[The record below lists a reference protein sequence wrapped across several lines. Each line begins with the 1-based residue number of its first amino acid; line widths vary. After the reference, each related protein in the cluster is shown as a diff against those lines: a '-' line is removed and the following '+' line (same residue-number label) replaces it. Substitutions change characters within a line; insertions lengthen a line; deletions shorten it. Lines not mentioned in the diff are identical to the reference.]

1 MNIHEKYISR
11 CIELGKLGL
20 GNTYPNPSVG
30 CCLVVDDKI
39 IGEGYTSK
47 AGGNHAEINAIEN
60 INDKKYLENSTM
72 VVTLEPCSHYG
83 KTPPCTKKIIESKI
97 NKVIIGCKDPNLLV
111 NGSGIDQLINNNID
125 VKVGVLE
132 NECLELHKRFFTFQ
146 TKKRPYIILKWA
158 ETDDG
163 IISPKHKNN
172 YRPYWISNDVSRQ
185 YVHKWRSQEHA
196 ILVGSKTIDFD
207 NPLLD
212 SRNWDNNSPIKI
224 VIGNPKIKSKDTLY
238 IHNGNDLNIENIT
251 NFLHKNN
258 IQSILV
264 EGGYK
269 TLKTFIEN
277 NLWDEARIFKSKNK
291 LKKGVLA
298 PKINGKKFYE
308 QNIKND
314 KLKIIRN
321 H

>member
-1 MNIHEKYISR
+1 MNYELLMQR
-11 CIELGKLGL
+11 CVAIGNSALGH
-20 GNTYPNPSVG
+20 TYPNPNVG
-30 CCLVVDDKI
+30 ALIYKDGKI
-39 IGEGYTSK
+39 ISEGYTGSS
-47 AGGNHAEINAIEN
+47 GQNHAEINAIEN

-97 NKVIIGCKDPNLLV
+97 KTVIIGCKDPNLLV

-172 YRPYWISNDVSRQ
+172 NRPYWISNDVSRQ

-196 ILVGSKTIDFD
+196 ILVGSKTVDFD
-207 NPLLD
+207 NPHLN
-212 SRNWDNNSPIKI
+212 SRNWDNNNPIKI

-238 IHNGNDLNIENIT
+238 IHNGNDLNIKNIT
-251 NFLHKNN
+251 NFLHKKN
-258 IQSILV
+258 IQSVLV
-264 EGGYK
+264 EGGNK

-277 NLWDEARIFKSKNK
+277 NLWDEARVFKSKNK

-298 PKINGKKFYE
+298 PKINGTKFYE
-308 QNIKND
+308 ENIKDDN
-314 KLKIIRN
+314 LKIIRN

>member
-1 MNIHEKYISR
+1 MNYELLMQR
-11 CIELGKLGL
+11 CVDIGNSVLGH
-20 GNTYPNPSVG
+20 TYPNPNVG
-30 CCLVVDDKI
+30 ALIYKDGKI
-39 IGEGYTSK
+39 ISEGYTGSP
-47 AGGNHAEINAIEN
+47 GQNHAEINAIEN

-97 NKVIIGCKDPNLLV
+97 KTVIIGCKDPNLLV

-172 YRPYWISNDVSRQ
+172 NRPYWISNDVSRQ

-196 ILVGSKTIDFD
+196 ILVGSKTVDFD
-207 NPLLD
+207 NPQLN

-238 IHNGNDLNIENIT
+238 IQDGKDLNIENIT
-251 NFLHKNN
+251 GFLHKNN
-258 IQSILV
+258 IQSVLV
-264 EGGYK
+264 EGGNK
-269 TLKTFIEN
+269 TLETFIKN
-277 NLWDEARIFKSKNK
+277 NLWDEARVFKSKNK
-291 LKKGVLA
+291 LNKGVLA

-308 QNIKND
+308 KKIKDD

>member
-1 MNIHEKYISR
+1 MQR
-11 CIELGKLGL
+11 CVAIGNSALGH
-20 GNTYPNPSVG
+20 TYPNPNVG
-30 CCLVVDDKI
+30 ALIYKDGKI
-39 IGEGYTSK
+39 ISEGYTGSP
-47 AGGNHAEINAIEN
+47 GQNHAEINAIEN

-97 NKVIIGCKDPNLLV
+97 KTVIIGCKDPNLLV

-172 YRPYWISNDVSRQ
+172 NRPYWISNDISRQ

-196 ILVGSKTIDFD
+196 ILVGSKTVDFD
-207 NPLLD
+207 NPQLN
-212 SRNWDNNSPIKI
+212 SRNWDNNNPIKI

-251 NFLHKNN
+251 NFLHKKN
-258 IQSILV
+258 IQSVLV
-264 EGGYK
+264 EGGNK
-269 TLKTFIEN
+269 TLKNFIEN
-277 NLWDEARIFKSKNK
+277 NLWDEARVFKSTNK

-298 PKINGKKFYE
+298 PKINGTKFYE
-308 QNIKND
+308 ENIKDDN
-314 KLKIIRN
+314 LKIIRN

>member
-1 MNIHEKYISR
+1 MNYELLMQR
-11 CIELGKLGL
+11 CVTIGNSALGH
-20 GNTYPNPSVG
+20 TYPNPNVG
-30 CCLVVDDKI
+30 ALIYKDGKI
-39 IGEGYTSK
+39 ISEGYTGSS
-47 AGGNHAEINAIEN
+47 GQNHAEINAIEN

-72 VVTLEPCSHYG
+72 VVTLEPCSHFG
-83 KTPPCTKKIIESKI
+83 KTPPCTKRIIESKI
-97 NKVIIGCKDPNLLV
+97 KKVIIGCKDPNLLV

-172 YRPYWISNDVSRQ
+172 NRPYWISNDVSRQ

-196 ILVGSKTIDFD
+196 ILVGSKTVDFD
-207 NPLLD
+207 NPQLN
-212 SRNWDNNSPIKI
+212 SRNWDNNNPIKI

-251 NFLHKNN
+251 NFLHKKN
-258 IQSILV
+258 IQSVLV
-264 EGGYK
+264 EGGNK

-277 NLWDEARIFKSKNK
+277 NLWDEARVFKSKNK

-298 PKINGKKFYE
+298 PKINGTKFYE
-308 QNIKND
+308 ENIKDDN
-314 KLKIIRN
+314 LKIIRN

>member
-1 MNIHEKYISR
+1 MNYELLMQR
-11 CIELGKLGL
+11 CVAIGNSALGH
-20 GNTYPNPSVG
+20 TYPNPNVG
-30 CCLVVDDKI
+30 ALIYKDGKI
-39 IGEGYTSK
+39 ISEGYTGSS
-47 AGGNHAEINAIEN
+47 GQNHAEINAIEN

-97 NKVIIGCKDPNLLV
+97 KTVIIGCKDPNLLV

-172 YRPYWISNDVSRQ
+172 NRPYWISNDVSRQ

-196 ILVGSKTIDFD
+196 ILVGSKTVDFD
-207 NPLLD
+207 NPQLN
-212 SRNWDNNSPIKI
+212 SRNWDNNNPIKI

-238 IHNGNDLNIENIT
+238 IHNGNDLNIKNIT
-251 NFLHKNN
+251 NFLHKKN
-258 IQSILV
+258 IQSVLV
-264 EGGYK
+264 EGGNK
-269 TLKTFIEN
+269 TLKNFVEN
-277 NLWDEARIFKSKNK
+277 NLWDEARVFKSTNK

-298 PKINGKKFYE
+298 PKINGTKFYE
-308 QNIKND
+308 ENIKDDN
-314 KLKIIRN
+314 LKIIRN

>member
-1 MNIHEKYISR
+1 MNYELLMQR
-11 CIELGKLGL
+11 CVAIGNSALGH
-20 GNTYPNPSVG
+20 TYPNPNVG
-30 CCLVVDDKI
+30 ALIYKDGKI
-39 IGEGYTSK
+39 ISEGYTGSS
-47 AGGNHAEINAIEN
+47 GQNHAEINAIEN

-97 NKVIIGCKDPNLLV
+97 KKVIIGCKDPNLLV

-172 YRPYWISNDVSRQ
+172 NRPYWISNDVSRQ

-196 ILVGSKTIDFD
+196 ILVGSKTVDFD
-207 NPLLD
+207 NPQLN
-212 SRNWDNNSPIKI
+212 SRNWDNNNPIKI

-238 IHNGNDLNIENIT
+238 IHNGNDLNIKNIT
-251 NFLHKNN
+251 NFLHKKN
-258 IQSILV
+258 IQSVLV
-264 EGGYK
+264 EGGNK

-277 NLWDEARIFKSKNK
+277 NLWDEARVFKSKNK

-298 PKINGKKFYE
+298 PKINGTKFYE
-308 QNIKND
+308 ENIKDDN
-314 KLKIIRN
+314 LKIIRN

>member
-1 MNIHEKYISR
+1 MNYELLMQR
-11 CIELGKLGL
+11 CVAIGNSALGH
-20 GNTYPNPSVG
+20 TYPNPNVG
-30 CCLVVDDKI
+30 ALIYKDGKI
-39 IGEGYTSK
+39 ISEGYTGSP
-47 AGGNHAEINAIEN
+47 GQNHAEINAIEN

-72 VVTLEPCSHYG
+72 VVTLEPCSHFG

-97 NKVIIGCKDPNLLV
+97 KTVIIGCKDPNLLV

-172 YRPYWISNDVSRQ
+172 NRPYWISNDVSRQ

-196 ILVGSKTIDFD
+196 ILVGSKTVDFD
-207 NPLLD
+207 NPQLN
-212 SRNWDNNSPIKI
+212 SRNWDNNNPIKI

-251 NFLHKNN
+251 NYLHKKN
-258 IQSILV
+258 IQSVLV
-264 EGGYK
+264 EGGNK

-277 NLWDEARIFKSKNK
+277 NLWDEARVFKSKNK

-298 PKINGKKFYE
+298 PKINGTKFYE
-308 QNIKND
+308 ENIKDDN
-314 KLKIIRN
+314 LKIIRN

>member
-1 MNIHEKYISR
+1 MQR
-11 CIELGKLGL
+11 CVAIGNSALGH
-20 GNTYPNPSVG
+20 TYPNPNVG
-30 CCLVVDDKI
+30 ALIYKDGKI
-39 IGEGYTSK
+39 ISEGYTGSS
-47 AGGNHAEINAIEN
+47 GQNHAEINAIEN

-97 NKVIIGCKDPNLLV
+97 KTVIIGCKDPNLLV

-163 IISPKHKNN
+163 IISPNHKNN
-172 YRPYWISNDVSRQ
+172 NRPYWISNDVSRQ

-196 ILVGSKTIDFD
+196 ILVGSRTVDFD
-207 NPLLD
+207 KPLLN
-212 SRNWDNNSPIKI
+212 SRNWDNNNPIKI

-238 IHNGNDLNIENIT
+238 IQDGKDLNIENMT
-251 NFLHKNN
+251 GFLHKKN
-258 IQSILV
+258 IQSVLV
-264 EGGYK
+264 EGGNK
-269 TLKTFIEN
+269 TLETFIKN
-277 NLWDEARIFKSKNK
+277 NLWDEARVFKSKNK
-291 LKKGVLA
+291 LYKGVLA
-298 PKINGKKFYE
+298 PKINDKKFYE
-308 QNIKND
+308 KNIKDD

-321 H
+321 Q

>member
-1 MNIHEKYISR
+1 MNYELLMQR
-11 CIELGKLGL
+11 CVAIGNSALGH
-20 GNTYPNPSVG
+20 TYPNPNVG
-30 CCLVVDDKI
+30 ALIYKDGKI
-39 IGEGYTSK
+39 ISEGYTGSS
-47 AGGNHAEINAIEN
+47 GQNHAEINAIEN

-97 NKVIIGCKDPNLLV
+97 KTVIIGCKDPNLLV

-125 VKVGVLE
+125 VKVGILE

-172 YRPYWISNDVSRQ
+172 NRPYWISNDVSRQ

-196 ILVGSKTIDFD
+196 ILVGSKTVDFD
-207 NPLLD
+207 NPQLN

-238 IHNGNDLNIENIT
+238 IHNGNDLNIKNIT
-251 NFLHKNN
+251 NFLHKKN
-258 IQSILV
+258 IQSVLV
-264 EGGYK
+264 EGGNK

-277 NLWDEARIFKSKNK
+277 NLWDEARVFKSKNK

-298 PKINGKKFYE
+298 PKINGTKFYE
-308 QNIKND
+308 ENIKDDN
-314 KLKIIRN
+314 LKIIRN

>member
-1 MNIHEKYISR
+1 MNYELLMQR
-11 CIELGKLGL
+11 CVAIGNSVLGH
-20 GNTYPNPSVG
+20 TYPNPNVG
-30 CCLVVDDKI
+30 ALIYKDGKI
-39 IGEGYTSK
+39 ISEGYTGSP
-47 AGGNHAEINAIEN
+47 GQNHAEINAIEN

-97 NKVIIGCKDPNLLV
+97 KTVIIGCKDPNLLV

-125 VKVGVLE
+125 VKVGILE

-158 ETDDG
+158 ETEDG

-172 YRPYWISNDVSRQ
+172 NRPYWISNDVSRQ

-196 ILVGSKTIDFD
+196 ILVGSKTVDFD
-207 NPLLD
+207 NPHLN

-238 IHNGNDLNIENIT
+238 IYNGKDLNIENIT
-251 NFLHKNN
+251 NFLHKKN
-258 IQSILV
+258 IQSVLV
-264 EGGYK
+264 EGGNK
-269 TLKTFIEN
+269 TLKTFIDN
-277 NLWDEARIFKSKNK
+277 NLWDEARVFKSKNK

-298 PKINGKKFYE
+298 PKINGTKFYE
-308 QNIKND
+308 ENIKDDN
-314 KLKIIRN
+314 LKIIRN

>member
-1 MNIHEKYISR
+1 MNYELLMQR
-11 CIELGKLGL
+11 CVAIGNSALGH
-20 GNTYPNPSVG
+20 TYPNPNVG
-30 CCLVVDDKI
+30 ALIYKDGKI
-39 IGEGYTSK
+39 ISEGYTGSS
-47 AGGNHAEINAIEN
+47 GQNHAEINAIEN

-97 NKVIIGCKDPNLLV
+97 KTVIIGCKDPNLLV

-163 IISPKHKNN
+163 IISPKQKNN
-172 YRPYWISNDVSRQ
+172 NRPYWISNDVSRQ

-196 ILVGSKTIDFD
+196 ILVGSKTVDFD
-207 NPLLD
+207 NPQLN

-251 NFLHKNN
+251 NFLHKKN
-258 IQSILV
+258 IQSVLV
-264 EGGYK
+264 EGGNK

-277 NLWDEARIFKSKNK
+277 NLWDEARVFKSKNK

-298 PKINGKKFYE
+298 PKINGTKFYE
-308 QNIKND
+308 ENIKDDN
-314 KLKIIRN
+314 LKIIRN

>member
-1 MNIHEKYISR
+1 MNYELLMQR
-11 CIELGKLGL
+11 CVAIGNSVLGH
-20 GNTYPNPSVG
+20 TYPNPNVG
-30 CCLVVDDKI
+30 ALIFKDGKI
-39 IGEGYTSK
+39 ISEGYT
-47 AGGNHAEINAIEN
+47 GRPGQNHAEINAIEN

-97 NKVIIGCKDPNLLV
+97 KKVIIGCKDPNLLV

-298 PKINGKKFYE
+298 PKINGKNFYE

>member
-1 MNIHEKYISR
+1 MNYELLMQR
-11 CIELGKLGL
+11 CVAIGNSVLGH
-20 GNTYPNPSVG
+20 TYPNPNVG
-30 CCLVVDDKI
+30 ALIYKDGKI
-39 IGEGYTSK
+39 ISEGYT
-47 AGGNHAEINAIEN
+47 GGLGQNHAEINAIEN

-97 NKVIIGCKDPNLLV
+97 KTVIIGCKDPNLLV

-158 ETDDG
+158 ETVDG

-207 NPLLD
+207 NPQLN

-251 NFLHKNN
+251 NFLHKKN
-258 IQSILV
+258 IQSVLV
-264 EGGYK
+264 EGGNK

-277 NLWDEARIFKSKNK
+277 NLWDEARVFKSKNK

-298 PKINGKKFYE
+298 PKINGTKFYDE
-308 QNIKND
+308 TIKDDN
-314 KLKIIRN
+314 LKIIRN

>member
-1 MNIHEKYISR
+1 MNYELLMQR
-11 CIELGKLGL
+11 CVAIGNSALGH
-20 GNTYPNPSVG
+20 TYPNPNVG
-30 CCLVVDDKI
+30 ALIYKDGKI
-39 IGEGYTSK
+39 ISEGYTGSS
-47 AGGNHAEINAIEN
+47 GQNHAEINAIEN

-97 NKVIIGCKDPNLLV
+97 KTVIIGCKDPNLLV

-172 YRPYWISNDVSRQ
+172 NRPYWISNDVSRQ

-196 ILVGSKTIDFD
+196 ILVGSKTVDFD
-207 NPLLD
+207 NPQLN

-238 IHNGNDLNIENIT
+238 IHNGYDLNIKNIT
-251 NFLHKNN
+251 NFLHKKN
-258 IQSILV
+258 IQSVLV
-264 EGGYK
+264 EGGNK

-277 NLWDEARIFKSKNK
+277 NLWDEARVFKSKNK

-298 PKINGKKFYE
+298 PKINGTKFYE
-308 QNIKND
+308 ENIKDDN
-314 KLKIIRN
+314 LKIIRN

>member
-1 MNIHEKYISR
+1 MNYELLMQR
-11 CIELGKLGL
+11 CVTIGNSALGH
-20 GNTYPNPSVG
+20 TYPNPNVG
-30 CCLVVDDKI
+30 ALIYKDGKI
-39 IGEGYTSK
+39 ISEGYTGSS
-47 AGGNHAEINAIEN
+47 GQNHAEINAIEN

-97 NKVIIGCKDPNLLV
+97 KKVIIGCKDPNLLV

-163 IISPKHKNN
+163 IISPNHKNN
-172 YRPYWISNDVSRQ
+172 NRPYWISNDVSRQ

-196 ILVGSKTIDFD
+196 ILVGSKTVDFD
-207 NPLLD
+207 NPQLN
-212 SRNWDNNSPIKI
+212 SRNWDNNNPIKI

-251 NFLHKNN
+251 NFLHKKN
-258 IQSILV
+258 IQSVLV
-264 EGGYK
+264 EGGNK

-277 NLWDEARIFKSKNK
+277 NLWDEARVFKSKNK

-298 PKINGKKFYE
+298 PKINGTKFYE
-308 QNIKND
+308 ENIKDDN
-314 KLKIIRN
+314 LKIIRN

>member
-1 MNIHEKYISR
+1 MNYELLMQR
-11 CIELGKLGL
+11 CVAIGNSVLGH
-20 GNTYPNPSVG
+20 TYPNPNVG
-30 CCLVVDDKI
+30 ALIYKDGKI
-39 IGEGYTSK
+39 ISEGYTGSP
-47 AGGNHAEINAIEN
+47 GQNHAEINAIEN

-97 NKVIIGCKDPNLLV
+97 KTVIIGCKDPNLLV

-163 IISPKHKNN
+163 LISPKHKNN
-172 YRPYWISNDVSRQ
+172 NRPYWISNDVSRQ

-196 ILVGSKTIDFD
+196 ILVGSKTVDFD
-207 NPLLD
+207 NPQLN

-238 IHNGNDLNIENIT
+238 IHNGNDLNIKNIT
-251 NFLHKNN
+251 NFLHKKN
-258 IQSILV
+258 IQSVLV
-264 EGGYK
+264 EGGNK

-277 NLWDEARIFKSKNK
+277 NLWDEARVFKSKNK

-298 PKINGKKFYE
+298 PKINGIKFYE
-308 QNIKND
+308 ENIKDDN
-314 KLKIIRN
+314 LKIIRN

>member
-1 MNIHEKYISR
+1 MNYELLMQR
-11 CIELGKLGL
+11 CVAIGNSALGH
-20 GNTYPNPSVG
+20 TYPNPNVG
-30 CCLVVDDKI
+30 ALIYKDGKI
-39 IGEGYTSK
+39 ISEGYTGSS
-47 AGGNHAEINAIEN
+47 GQNHAEINAIEN

-97 NKVIIGCKDPNLLV
+97 KTVIIGCKDPNLLV

-172 YRPYWISNDVSRQ
+172 NRPYWISNDVSRQ

-196 ILVGSKTIDFD
+196 ILVGSKTVDFD
-207 NPLLD
+207 NPQLN
-212 SRNWDNNSPIKI
+212 SRNWDNNNPIKI

-238 IHNGNDLNIENIT
+238 IYNGNDLNIENIT
-251 NFLHKNN
+251 NFLHKKN
-258 IQSILV
+258 IQSVLV
-264 EGGYK
+264 EGGNK

-277 NLWDEARIFKSKNK
+277 NLWDEARVFKSKNK

-298 PKINGKKFYE
+298 PKINGTKFYE
-308 QNIKND
+308 ENIKDDN
-314 KLKIIRN
+314 LKIIRN

>member
-1 MNIHEKYISR
+1 MNYELLMQR
-11 CIELGKLGL
+11 CVAIGNSALGH
-20 GNTYPNPSVG
+20 TYPNPNVG
-30 CCLVVDDKI
+30 ALIYKDGKI
-39 IGEGYTSK
+39 ISEGYTGSS
-47 AGGNHAEINAIEN
+47 GQNHAEINAIEN

-97 NKVIIGCKDPNLLV
+97 KTVIIGCKDPNLLV

-172 YRPYWISNDVSRQ
+172 NRPYWISNDVSRQ

-196 ILVGSKTIDFD
+196 ILVGSKTVDFD
-207 NPLLD
+207 NPQLN
-212 SRNWDNNSPIKI
+212 SRNWDNNNPIKI

-238 IHNGNDLNIENIT
+238 IHNGNDLNIKNIT
-251 NFLHKNN
+251 NFLHKKN
-258 IQSILV
+258 IQSVLV
-264 EGGYK
+264 EGGNK

-277 NLWDEARIFKSKNK
+277 NLWDEARVFKSKNK
-291 LKKGVLA
+291 LKKGILA
-298 PKINGKKFYE
+298 PEINGTKFYE
-308 QNIKND
+308 ENIKDDN
-314 KLKIIRN
+314 LKIIRN

>member
-1 MNIHEKYISR
+1 MNYELLMQR
-11 CIELGKLGL
+11 CVAIGNSALGH
-20 GNTYPNPSVG
+20 TYPNPNVG
-30 CCLVVDDKI
+30 ALIYKDGKI
-39 IGEGYTSK
+39 ISEGYTGSS
-47 AGGNHAEINAIEN
+47 GQNHAEINAIEN

-97 NKVIIGCKDPNLLV
+97 KTVIIGCKDPNLLV

-172 YRPYWISNDVSRQ
+172 NRPYWISNDVSRQ

-196 ILVGSKTIDFD
+196 ILVGSKTVDFD
-207 NPLLD
+207 NPQLN
-212 SRNWDNNSPIKI
+212 SRNWDNNNPIKI

-238 IHNGNDLNIENIT
+238 IHNGNDLNIKNIT
-251 NFLHKNN
+251 NFLHKKN
-258 IQSILV
+258 IQSVLV
-264 EGGYK
+264 EGGNK

-277 NLWDEARIFKSKNK
+277 NLWDEARVFKSKNK
-291 LKKGVLA
+291 FKKGVLA
-298 PKINGKKFYE
+298 PKINGTKFYE
-308 QNIKND
+308 ENIKDDN
-314 KLKIIRN
+314 LKIIRN

>member
-1 MNIHEKYISR
+1 MNYELLMQR
-11 CIELGKLGL
+11 CVAIGNSALGH
-20 GNTYPNPSVG
+20 TYPNPNVG
-30 CCLVVDDKI
+30 ALIYKDGKI
-39 IGEGYTSK
+39 ISEGYTGSP
-47 AGGNHAEINAIEN
+47 GQNHAEINAIEN

-72 VVTLEPCSHYG
+72 VVTLEPCSHFG

-97 NKVIIGCKDPNLLV
+97 KKVIIGCKDPNLLV

-172 YRPYWISNDVSRQ
+172 NRPYWISNDVSRQ

-196 ILVGSKTIDFD
+196 ILVGSKTVDFD
-207 NPLLD
+207 NPQLN
-212 SRNWDNNSPIKI
+212 SRNWDDNSPIKI

-251 NFLHKNN
+251 NYLHKKN
-258 IQSILV
+258 IQSVLV
-264 EGGYK
+264 EGGNK

-277 NLWDEARIFKSKNK
+277 NLWDEARVFKSKNK

-298 PKINGKKFYE
+298 PKINGTKFYE
-308 QNIKND
+308 ENIKDDN
-314 KLKIIRN
+314 LKIIRN

>member
-1 MNIHEKYISR
+1 MNYELLMQR
-11 CIELGKLGL
+11 CVAIGNSVLGH
-20 GNTYPNPSVG
+20 TYPNPNVG
-30 CCLVVDDKI
+30 ALIYKDGKI
-39 IGEGYTSK
+39 ISEGYTGSP
-47 AGGNHAEINAIEN
+47 GQNHAEINAIEN

-72 VVTLEPCSHYG
+72 VVSLEPCSHYG

-97 NKVIIGCKDPNLLV
+97 KTVIIGCKDPNLLV
-111 NGSGIDQLINNNID
+111 NGSGINQLINNNID

-132 NECLELHKRFFTFQ
+132 NDCLELHKRFFTFQ

-172 YRPYWISNDVSRQ
+172 NRPYWISNDVSRQ

-196 ILVGSKTIDFD
+196 ILVGSKTVDFD
-207 NPLLD
+207 NPQLN

-251 NFLHKNN
+251 NFLHKKN
-258 IQSILV
+258 IQSVLV
-264 EGGYK
+264 EGGNK

-277 NLWDEARIFKSKNK
+277 NLWDEARVFKSKNK

-298 PKINGKKFYE
+298 PKINGTIFYE
-308 QNIKND
+308 ENIKDDN
-314 KLKIIRN
+314 LKIIRN

>member
-1 MNIHEKYISR
+1 MNYELLMQR
-11 CIELGKLGL
+11 CVAIGNSALGL
-20 GNTYPNPSVG
+20 TDPNPNVG
-30 CCLVVDDKI
+30 ALIYKDGKI
-39 IGEGYTSK
+39 ISEGYTGSS
-47 AGGNHAEINAIEN
+47 GQNHAEINAIEN

-97 NKVIIGCKDPNLLV
+97 KTVIIGCKDPNLLV

-172 YRPYWISNDVSRQ
+172 NRPYWISNDISRQ

-196 ILVGSKTIDFD
+196 ILVGSKTVDFD
-207 NPLLD
+207 NPQLN
-212 SRNWDNNSPIKI
+212 SRNWDNNNPIKI

-238 IHNGNDLNIENIT
+238 IHNGNDFNIKNIT
-251 NFLHKNN
+251 NFLHK
-258 IQSILV
+258 
-264 EGGYK
+264 
-269 TLKTFIEN
+269 
-277 NLWDEARIFKSKNK
+277 
-291 LKKGVLA
+291 KKYT
-298 PKINGKKFYE
+298 KCFS
-308 QNIKND
+308 
-314 KLKIIRN
+314 
-321 H
+321 

>member
-1 MNIHEKYISR
+1 MNYELLMQR
-11 CIELGKLGL
+11 CVAIGNSALGH
-20 GNTYPNPSVG
+20 TYPNPNVG
-30 CCLVVDDKI
+30 ALIYKNGKI
-39 IGEGYTSK
+39 ISEGYTGSS
-47 AGGNHAEINAIEN
+47 GQNHAEINAIEN

-97 NKVIIGCKDPNLLV
+97 KTVIIGCKDPNLLV

-172 YRPYWISNDVSRQ
+172 NRPYWISNDVSRQ

-196 ILVGSKTIDFD
+196 ILVGSKTVDFD
-207 NPLLD
+207 NPQLN
-212 SRNWDNNSPIKI
+212 SRNWDNNNPIKI

-238 IHNGNDLNIENIT
+238 IHNGNDLNIKNIT
-251 NFLHKNN
+251 NFLHKKN
-258 IQSILV
+258 IQSVLV
-264 EGGYK
+264 EGGNK
-269 TLKTFIEN
+269 TLKNFIEN
-277 NLWDEARIFKSKNK
+277 NLWDEARVFKSTNK

-298 PKINGKKFYE
+298 PKINGTKFYE
-308 QNIKND
+308 ENIKDDN
-314 KLKIIRN
+314 LKIIRN

>member
-1 MNIHEKYISR
+1 MNYELLMQR
-11 CIELGKLGL
+11 CVAIGNSALGH
-20 GNTYPNPSVG
+20 TYPNPNVG
-30 CCLVVDDKI
+30 ALIYKDGKI
-39 IGEGYTSK
+39 ISEGYTGSS
-47 AGGNHAEINAIEN
+47 GQNHAEINAIEN

-97 NKVIIGCKDPNLLV
+97 KTVIIGCKDPNLLV

-125 VKVGVLE
+125 VKVGILE

-172 YRPYWISNDVSRQ
+172 NRPYWISNDVSRQ

-196 ILVGSKTIDFD
+196 ILVGSKTVDFD
-207 NPLLD
+207 NPQLN
-212 SRNWDNNSPIKI
+212 SRNWDNNNPIKI

-238 IHNGNDLNIENIT
+238 IHNGNDLNIKNIT
-251 NFLHKNN
+251 NFLHKKN
-258 IQSILV
+258 IQSVLV
-264 EGGYK
+264 EGGNK

-277 NLWDEARIFKSKNK
+277 NLWDEARVFKSKNK

-298 PKINGKKFYE
+298 PKINGTKFYE
-308 QNIKND
+308 ENIKDDN
-314 KLKIIRN
+314 LKIIRN

>member
-1 MNIHEKYISR
+1 MNYELLMQR
-11 CIELGKLGL
+11 CVGL
-20 GNTYPNPSVG
+20 GNSVLGHTYPNPNVG
-30 CCLVVDDKI
+30 ALIYKDGKI
-39 IGEGYTSK
+39 ISEGYTGSP
-47 AGGNHAEINAIEN
+47 GQNHAEINAIEN

-97 NKVIIGCKDPNLLV
+97 KTVIIGCKDPNLLV
-111 NGSGIDQLINNNID
+111 NGSGIDQLINNNVD
-125 VKVGVLE
+125 VKVGILE

-172 YRPYWISNDVSRQ
+172 NRPYWISNDISRQ

-196 ILVGSKTIDFD
+196 ILVGSKTVDFD
-207 NPLLD
+207 NPHLN

-224 VIGNPKIKSKDTLY
+224 VVGNPKIKSKDTLY
-238 IHNGNDLNIENIT
+238 IYNGNDLNIKNIT
-251 NFLHKNN
+251 NFLHKKN
-258 IQSILV
+258 IQSVLV
-264 EGGYK
+264 EGGNK

-277 NLWDEARIFKSKNK
+277 NLWDEARVFKSKNK

-298 PKINGKKFYE
+298 PKINGTKFYE
-308 QNIKND
+308 ENIKDDN
-314 KLKIIRN
+314 LKIIRN

>member
-1 MNIHEKYISR
+1 MNYELLMQR
-11 CIELGKLGL
+11 CVAIGNSVLGH
-20 GNTYPNPSVG
+20 TYPNPNVG
-30 CCLVVDDKI
+30 ALIYKDGKI
-39 IGEGYTSK
+39 ISEGYTGSS
-47 AGGNHAEINAIEN
+47 GQNHAEINAIEN

-97 NKVIIGCKDPNLLV
+97 KTVIIGCKDPNLLV

-163 IISPKHKNN
+163 LISPKHKNN
-172 YRPYWISNDVSRQ
+172 NRPYWISNDVSRQ

-196 ILVGSKTIDFD
+196 ILVGSKTVDFD
-207 NPLLD
+207 NPQLN

-251 NFLHKNN
+251 NFLHKKN
-258 IQSILV
+258 IQSVLV
-264 EGGYK
+264 EGGNK

-277 NLWDEARIFKSKNK
+277 NLWDEARVFKSKNK

-298 PKINGKKFYE
+298 PKINGTKFYE
-308 QNIKND
+308 ENIKDDN
-314 KLKIIRN
+314 LKIIRN

>member
-1 MNIHEKYISR
+1 MNYELLMQR
-11 CIELGKLGL
+11 CVAIGNSALGH
-20 GNTYPNPSVG
+20 TYPNPNVG
-30 CCLVVDDKI
+30 ALIYKDGKI
-39 IGEGYTSK
+39 ISEGYTGSS
-47 AGGNHAEINAIEN
+47 GQNHAEINAIEN

-97 NKVIIGCKDPNLLV
+97 KTVIIGCKDPNLLV

-172 YRPYWISNDVSRQ
+172 NRPYWISNDVSRQ

-196 ILVGSKTIDFD
+196 ILVGSKTVDFD
-207 NPLLD
+207 NPQLN

-251 NFLHKNN
+251 NFLHKKN
-258 IQSILV
+258 IQSVLV
-264 EGGYK
+264 EGGNK
-269 TLKTFIEN
+269 TLKNFIEN
-277 NLWDEARIFKSKNK
+277 NLWDEARVFKSTNK

-298 PKINGKKFYE
+298 PKINGTKFYE
-308 QNIKND
+308 ENIKDDN
-314 KLKIIRN
+314 LKIIRN

>member
-1 MNIHEKYISR
+1 MNYELLMQR
-11 CIELGKLGL
+11 CVAIGNSVLGH
-20 GNTYPNPSVG
+20 TYPNPNVG
-30 CCLVVDDKI
+30 ALIYKDGKI
-39 IGEGYTSK
+39 ISEGYTGSP
-47 AGGNHAEINAIEN
+47 GQNHAEINAIEN
-60 INDKKYLENSTM
+60 IDDRKYLENSTM

-97 NKVIIGCKDPNLLV
+97 KTVIIGCKDPNLLV

-172 YRPYWISNDVSRQ
+172 NRPYWISNDISRQ

-196 ILVGSKTIDFD
+196 ILVGSKTVDFD
-207 NPLLD
+207 NPQLN

-251 NFLHKNN
+251 NFLHKKN
-258 IQSILV
+258 IQSVLV
-264 EGGYK
+264 EGGNK

-277 NLWDEARIFKSKNK
+277 NLWDEARVFKSKNK

-298 PKINGKKFYE
+298 PKINGTKFYE
-308 QNIKND
+308 ENIKDDN
-314 KLKIIRN
+314 LKIIRN

>member
-1 MNIHEKYISR
+1 MNYELLMQR
-11 CIELGKLGL
+11 CVAIGNSALGH
-20 GNTYPNPSVG
+20 TYPNPNVG
-30 CCLVVDDKI
+30 ALIYKDGKI
-39 IGEGYTSK
+39 ISEGYTGSP
-47 AGGNHAEINAIEN
+47 GQNHAEINAIEN

-97 NKVIIGCKDPNLLV
+97 KTVIIGCKDPNLLV

-172 YRPYWISNDVSRQ
+172 NRPYWISNDVSRQ

-196 ILVGSKTIDFD
+196 ILVGSKTVDFD
-207 NPLLD
+207 NPQLN
-212 SRNWDNNSPIKI
+212 SRNWDNNNPIKI

-251 NFLHKNN
+251 NFLHKKN
-258 IQSILV
+258 IQSVLV
-264 EGGYK
+264 EGGNK

-277 NLWDEARIFKSKNK
+277 NLWDEARVFKSKNK

-298 PKINGKKFYE
+298 PKINGTKFYE
-308 QNIKND
+308 ENIKDDN
-314 KLKIIRN
+314 LKIIRN

>member
-1 MNIHEKYISR
+1 MNYELLMQR
-11 CIELGKLGL
+11 CVAIGNSALGH
-20 GNTYPNPSVG
+20 TYPNPNVG
-30 CCLVVDDKI
+30 ALIYKDGKI
-39 IGEGYTSK
+39 ISEGYTGSS
-47 AGGNHAEINAIEN
+47 GQNHAEINAIEN

-97 NKVIIGCKDPNLLV
+97 KTVIIGCKDPNLLV

-172 YRPYWISNDVSRQ
+172 NRPYWISNDVSRQ

-196 ILVGSKTIDFD
+196 ILVGSKTVDFD
-207 NPLLD
+207 NPQLN
-212 SRNWDNNSPIKI
+212 SRNWDNNNPIKI

-238 IHNGNDLNIENIT
+238 IHNGNDLNIKNIT
-251 NFLHKNN
+251 NFLHKKKRDS
-258 IQSILV
+258 QR
-264 EGGYK
+264 
-269 TLKTFIEN
+269 F
-277 NLWDEARIFKSKNK
+277 KNK
-291 LKKGVLA
+291 TKRYT
-298 PKINGKKFYE
+298 N
-308 QNIKND
+308 QNS
-314 KLKIIRN
+314 RFRA
-321 H
+321 

>member
-1 MNIHEKYISR
+1 MNYELLMQR
-11 CIELGKLGL
+11 CVAIGNSALGH
-20 GNTYPNPSVG
+20 TYPNPNVG
-30 CCLVVDDKI
+30 ALIYKDGKI
-39 IGEGYTSK
+39 ISEGYTGSS
-47 AGGNHAEINAIEN
+47 GQNHAEINAIEN

-97 NKVIIGCKDPNLLV
+97 KTVIIGCKDPNLLV

-172 YRPYWISNDVSRQ
+172 NRPYWISNDVSRQ

-196 ILVGSKTIDFD
+196 ILVGSKTVDFD
-207 NPLLD
+207 NPQLN

-238 IHNGNDLNIENIT
+238 IHNGNDLNIKNIT
-251 NFLHKNN
+251 NFLHKKN
-258 IQSILV
+258 IQSVLV
-264 EGGYK
+264 EGGNK

-277 NLWDEARIFKSKNK
+277 NLWDEARVFKSTNK

-298 PKINGKKFYE
+298 PKINGTKFYE
-308 QNIKND
+308 ENIKDDN
-314 KLKIIRN
+314 LKIIRN

>member
-1 MNIHEKYISR
+1 MNYELLMQR
-11 CIELGKLGL
+11 CVTIGNSALGH
-20 GNTYPNPSVG
+20 TYPNPNVG
-30 CCLVVDDKI
+30 ALIYKDGKI
-39 IGEGYTSK
+39 ISEGYTGSS
-47 AGGNHAEINAIEN
+47 GQNHAEINAIEN

-72 VVTLEPCSHYG
+72 VVTLEPCSHFG
-83 KTPPCTKKIIESKI
+83 KTPPCTKRIIESKI
-97 NKVIIGCKDPNLLV
+97 KKVIIGCKDPNLLV

-172 YRPYWISNDVSRQ
+172 NRPYWISNDVSRQ

-196 ILVGSKTIDFD
+196 ILVGSKTVDFD
-207 NPLLD
+207 NPQLN
-212 SRNWDNNSPIKI
+212 SRNWDDNSPIKI

-251 NFLHKNN
+251 NFLHKKN
-258 IQSILV
+258 IQSVLV
-264 EGGYK
+264 EGGNK

-277 NLWDEARIFKSKNK
+277 NLWDEARVFKSKNK

-298 PKINGKKFYE
+298 PKINGTKFYE
-308 QNIKND
+308 ENIKDDN
-314 KLKIIRN
+314 LKIIRN

>member
-1 MNIHEKYISR
+1 MNYELLMQR
-11 CIELGKLGL
+11 CVAIGNLALGH
-20 GNTYPNPSVG
+20 TYPNPNVG
-30 CCLVVDDKI
+30 ALIYKDGKI
-39 IGEGYTSK
+39 ISEGYTGSS
-47 AGGNHAEINAIEN
+47 GQNHAEINAIEN

-97 NKVIIGCKDPNLLV
+97 KTVIIGCKDPNLLV

-172 YRPYWISNDVSRQ
+172 NRPYWISNDVSRQ

-196 ILVGSKTIDFD
+196 ILVGSKTVDFD
-207 NPLLD
+207 NPQLN
-212 SRNWDNNSPIKI
+212 SRNWDNNNPIKI

-238 IHNGNDLNIENIT
+238 IHNGNDLNIKNIT
-251 NFLHKNN
+251 NFLHKKN
-258 IQSILV
+258 IQSVLV
-264 EGGYK
+264 EGGHK

-277 NLWDEARIFKSKNK
+277 NLWDEARVFKSKNK
-291 LKKGVLA
+291 LKKGVLG
-298 PKINGKKFYE
+298 PKINGTKFYE
-308 QNIKND
+308 ENIKDDN
-314 KLKIIRN
+314 LKIIRN

>member
-1 MNIHEKYISR
+1 MNYELLMQR
-11 CIELGKLGL
+11 CVAIGNSALGH
-20 GNTYPNPSVG
+20 TYPNPNVG
-30 CCLVVDDKI
+30 ALIYKDGKI
-39 IGEGYTSK
+39 ISEGYTGSS
-47 AGGNHAEINAIEN
+47 GQNHAEINAIEN

-97 NKVIIGCKDPNLLV
+97 KTVIIGCKDPNLLV

-172 YRPYWISNDVSRQ
+172 NRPYWISNDVSRQ

-196 ILVGSKTIDFD
+196 ILVGSKTVDFD
-207 NPLLD
+207 NPQLN
-212 SRNWDNNSPIKI
+212 SRNWDNNNPIKI

-251 NFLHKNN
+251 NFLHKKN
-258 IQSILV
+258 IQSVLV
-264 EGGYK
+264 EGGNK

-277 NLWDEARIFKSKNK
+277 NLWDEARVFKSKNK

-298 PKINGKKFYE
+298 PKINGIKFYE
-308 QNIKND
+308 ENIKDDN
-314 KLKIIRN
+314 LKIIRN

>member
-1 MNIHEKYISR
+1 MNYELLMQR
-11 CIELGKLGL
+11 CVAIGNSALGH
-20 GNTYPNPSVG
+20 TYPNPNVG
-30 CCLVVDDKI
+30 ALIYKDGKI
-39 IGEGYTSK
+39 ISEGYTGSP
-47 AGGNHAEINAIEN
+47 GQNHAEINAIEN

-97 NKVIIGCKDPNLLV
+97 KTVIIGCKDPNLLV

-172 YRPYWISNDVSRQ
+172 NRPYWISNDVSRQ

-196 ILVGSKTIDFD
+196 ILVGSKTVDFD
-207 NPLLD
+207 NPQLN
-212 SRNWDNNSPIKI
+212 SRNWDNNNPIKI

-251 NFLHKNN
+251 NFLHKKN
-258 IQSILV
+258 IQSVLV
-264 EGGYK
+264 EGGNK

-277 NLWDEARIFKSKNK
+277 NLWDEARVFKSKNK

-298 PKINGKKFYE
+298 PKINGTKFYE
-308 QNIKND
+308 ENIKND
-314 KLKIIRN
+314 NLKIIRN

>member
-1 MNIHEKYISR
+1 MNYELLMQR
-11 CIELGKLGL
+11 CVAIGNSALGH
-20 GNTYPNPSVG
+20 TYPNPNVG
-30 CCLVVDDKI
+30 ALIYKDGKI
-39 IGEGYTSK
+39 ISEGYTGSP
-47 AGGNHAEINAIEN
+47 GQNHAEINAIEN

-97 NKVIIGCKDPNLLV
+97 KTVIIGCKDPNLLV

-172 YRPYWISNDVSRQ
+172 NRPYWISNDVSRQ

-196 ILVGSKTIDFD
+196 ILVGSKTVDFD
-207 NPLLD
+207 NPQLN

-251 NFLHKNN
+251 NFLHKKN
-258 IQSILV
+258 IQSVLV
-264 EGGYK
+264 EGGNK

-277 NLWDEARIFKSKNK
+277 NLWDEARVFKSKNK

-298 PKINGKKFYE
+298 PKINGTKFYE
-308 QNIKND
+308 ENIKDDN
-314 KLKIIRN
+314 LKIIRN

>member
-1 MNIHEKYISR
+1 MNYELLMQR
-11 CIELGKLGL
+11 CVAIGNSALGH
-20 GNTYPNPSVG
+20 TYPNPNVG
-30 CCLVVDDKI
+30 ALIYKDGKI
-39 IGEGYTSK
+39 ISEGYTGSS
-47 AGGNHAEINAIEN
+47 GQNHAEINAIEN

-97 NKVIIGCKDPNLLV
+97 KTVIIGCKDPNLLV

-172 YRPYWISNDVSRQ
+172 NSPYWISNDVSRQ

-196 ILVGSKTIDFD
+196 ILVGSKTVDFD
-207 NPLLD
+207 NPQLN
-212 SRNWDNNSPIKI
+212 SRNWDNNNPIKI

-238 IHNGNDLNIENIT
+238 IHNGNDLNIKNIT
-251 NFLHKNN
+251 NFLHKKN
-258 IQSILV
+258 IQSVLV
-264 EGGYK
+264 EGGNK

-277 NLWDEARIFKSKNK
+277 NLWDEARVFKSKNK

-298 PKINGKKFYE
+298 PKINGTKFYE
-308 QNIKND
+308 ENIKDDN
-314 KLKIIRN
+314 LKIIRN

>member
-1 MNIHEKYISR
+1 MNYELLMQR
-11 CIELGKLGL
+11 CVAIGNSALGH
-20 GNTYPNPSVG
+20 TYPNPNVG
-30 CCLVVDDKI
+30 ALIYKDGKI
-39 IGEGYTSK
+39 ISEGYTGSS
-47 AGGNHAEINAIEN
+47 GQNHAEINAIEN

-97 NKVIIGCKDPNLLV
+97 KTVIIGCKDPNLLV

-172 YRPYWISNDVSRQ
+172 NRPYWISNDVSRQ

-196 ILVGSKTIDFD
+196 ILVGSKTVDFD
-207 NPLLD
+207 NPQLN

-251 NFLHKNN
+251 NFLHKKN
-258 IQSILV
+258 IQSVLV
-264 EGGYK
+264 EGGNK

-277 NLWDEARIFKSKNK
+277 NLWDEARVFKSKNK

-298 PKINGKKFYE
+298 PKINGTKFYQE
-308 QNIKND
+308 NIKDDN
-314 KLKIIRN
+314 LKIIRN

>member
-1 MNIHEKYISR
+1 MNYELLMQR
-11 CIELGKLGL
+11 CVAIGNSALGH
-20 GNTYPNPSVG
+20 TYPNPNVG
-30 CCLVVDDKI
+30 ALIYKDGKI
-39 IGEGYTSK
+39 ISEGYTGSS
-47 AGGNHAEINAIEN
+47 GQNHAEINAIEN

-97 NKVIIGCKDPNLLV
+97 KTVIIGCKDPNLLV

-172 YRPYWISNDVSRQ
+172 NRPYWISNDVSRQ

-196 ILVGSKTIDFD
+196 ILVGSKTVDFD
-207 NPLLD
+207 NPQLN
-212 SRNWDNNSPIKI
+212 SRNWDNNNPIKI

-238 IHNGNDLNIENIT
+238 IHNGNDLNIKNIT
-251 NFLHKNN
+251 NFLHKKN
-258 IQSILV
+258 IQSVLV
-264 EGGYK
+264 EGGNK
-269 TLKTFIEN
+269 TLKNFIEN
-277 NLWDEARIFKSKNK
+277 NLWDEARVFKSKNK

-298 PKINGKKFYE
+298 PKINGTKFYE
-308 QNIKND
+308 ENIKDDN
-314 KLKIIRN
+314 LKIIRN